1 MSLNIAPSSVARLL
15 KEETHAE
22 HREAEQLLAPRL
34 NEIKTQDDYASL
46 LCLFYGFY
54 HPLEQLIGSAL
65 DAELRQ
71 QLGSRRQSDL
81 ILLDL
86 NSLQKPSGHIPLC
99 TDLPDMY
106 SSMSALGALY
116 VLEGSTLGGQ
126 LIKRMLLKN
135 TSAGLKEEQLHFFSG
150 YREETGARWQA
161 FLQLINQFSGEQK
174 IIAEGA
180 RSTFHFFS
188 KWILHS
194 VYGKN

>member
-1 MSLNIAPSSVARLL
+1 MSLTIAPSSVARLL

-22 HREAEQLLAPRL
+22 HRETEQLLAPRL
-34 NEIKTQDDYASL
+34 HQIKTQDDYASL
-46 LCLFYGFY
+46 LYLFYGFY
-54 HPLEQLIGSAL
+54 HPLEQLIESAL
-65 DAELRQ
+65 DTELRE
-71 QLGSRRQSDL
+71 QLGSRRQSAL

-86 NSLQKPSGHIPLC
+86 DSLERPSGHIPLC
-99 TDLPDMY
+99 TQLPNI
-106 SSMSALGALY
+106 SSRMSALGALY

-126 LIKRMLLKN
+126 LIKRMLLQ

-150 YREETGARWQA
+150 YREETGRRWQA
-161 FLQLINQFSGEQK
+161 FQQLINQFSGEQK
-174 IIAEGA
+174 IIAEVA